1 VDLLFLLNQ
10 ATFALSNEMASR
22 LAEVEL
28 SPRKYC
34 VLSKALE
41 EDLTQIRLA
50 EASMLDKTTMVVT
63 LDELEQAGLAE
74 RCASPEDRRARIVR
88 VTPKGAAALAAGGQ
102 IVAQMQRELLAT
114 VPEESREAFVAA
126 LEQLVAG
133 PLAYPS
139 HVDRSLRRPRERAKV
154 PN

>member
-22 LAEVEL
+22 LADVEL

-34 VLSKALE
+34 VLSRALRE
-41 EDLTQIRLA
+41 ELTQIRLA

-74 RCASPEDRRARIVR
+74 RRPSPEDRRARIVR
-88 VTPKGAAALAAGGQ
+88 VTPKGEAAVAAAGR
-102 IVAQMQRELLAT
+102 IVEQMQQELLAT
-114 VPEESREAFVAA
+114 VPEASRQAFLRA

-133 PLAYPS
+133 PLASPS
-139 HVDRSLRRPRERAKV
+139 HVDRSVRRPRERAMV